1 VRTGAVLPVKRFTE
15 AKQRLSDGLTPG
27 VRRALAEAML
37 TDVLLALRRSDGVD
51 EVVVVT
57 AEPAAEAIARGYGAR
72 VAHDPHEDG
81 QSIAAMIGLR
91 ELDDVDCALLVPGD
105 CPALDASEID
115 ALLRSVAQVD
125 EAIVVIPDRHGTGTN
140 GLVLRPPDAIVPAFG
155 PGSRERHEEL
165 AGAAGLPARVEA
177 LPSLVMDVDTVADL
191 DAMRAVLEGSHGG
204 AAFTRGLLRRLA
216 RSGDVPARA

>member
-1 VRTGAVLPVKRFTE
+1 VKTGAVLPVKRFTE

-37 TDVLLALRRSDGVD
+37 TDVLLALRRTSRVA

-81 QSIAAMIGLR
+81 QSAAVLIGLR
-91 ELDDVDCALLVPGD
+91 ELHDADCALLVPGD
-105 CPALDASEID
+105 CPALDALEVD
-115 ALLRSVAQVD
+115 ALLASVAEVE
-125 EAIVVIPDRHGTGTN
+125 EAIVVVPDRHGTGTN
-140 GLVLRPPDAIVPAFG
+140 GLVLRPPDAILPAFG

-165 AGAAGLPARVEA
+165 ARAAGLPARVEP
-177 LPSLVMDVDTVADL
+177 LPSLILDVDTVSDL
-191 DAMRAVLEGSHGG
+191 DAMRAALERSHGG